1 MPPFHSP
8 GSNPWSDNYIGT
20 LGPAGKIS
28 PRSGDTYAL
37 PPKPRTC
44 APQEHFA
51 SGVFS
56 SWRAI
61 HYVLRSPHLGIHARR
76 GLHRVEYQIQSCRT
90 MHAHITSSNVPRLDI
105 PPTSELF
112 SKDALVERHPNLL
125 TCPRVQ
131 WALRNRATNG
141 LSSVV
146 YESKSGQLL
155 IHEPQFLRWYL
166 GLAGRSKPRA
176 SSVRR
181 RSAGARSLEES

>member
-1 MPPFHSP
+1 
-8 GSNPWSDNYIGT
+8 
-20 LGPAGKIS
+20 
-28 PRSGDTYAL
+28 
-37 PPKPRTC
+37 
-44 APQEHFA
+44 
-51 SGVFS
+51 
-56 SWRAI
+56 
-61 HYVLRSPHLGIHARR
+61 
-76 GLHRVEYQIQSCRT
+76 
-90 MHAHITSSNVPRLDI
+90 MHAHITLPNVSRLDI

-112 SKDALVERHPNLL
+112 SKEGLVERHPNLL
-125 TCPRVQ
+125 TYARVQ